1 LLDNHTFGWW
11 DVVQP
16 ESRDAKRVLCVLRG
30 VCSRDGWTVA
40 RSYERRDV
48 VTYVQKQIIA
58 GLAFGSFASMLLV
71 LFSIVTIPV
80 LATAGV
86 AAIGVGLGI
95 FSACLVTMTW
105 ATQPIS
111 SSFQAWEM
119 A

>member
-1 LLDNHTFGWW
+1 M
-11 DVVQP
+11 
-16 ESRDAKRVLCVLRG
+16 
-30 VCSRDGWTVA
+30 
-40 RSYERRDV
+40 
-48 VTYVQKQIIA
+48 TYVQKQIIA

-71 LFSIVTIPV
+71 LFSIVTVPV

-86 AAIGVGLGI
+86 AAVGVGLGI

-105 ATQPIS
+105 ATQPVS